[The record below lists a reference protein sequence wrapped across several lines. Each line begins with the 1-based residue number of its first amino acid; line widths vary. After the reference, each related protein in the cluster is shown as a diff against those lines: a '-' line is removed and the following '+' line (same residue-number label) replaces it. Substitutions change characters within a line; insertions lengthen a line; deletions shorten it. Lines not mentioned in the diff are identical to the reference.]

1 MMRVASILAVL
12 ALCMGVPAR
21 FQPAAADAGTSPAS
35 RRPNIV
41 FFLCDDLGSGDLS
54 CLGSRD
60 IKTPEIDALFG
71 RGTRL
76 SRHWAGSAVCAP
88 SRCVLLTGRHP
99 GHAVVRSNREA
110 KPEGQASMPAGTAT
124 LASLLRDAGYATGC
138 FGKWGLGA
146 PGSPSEPLASGFE
159 RFFGY
164 NCQREAHSYYPQHLW
179 SDRERVEIDNP
190 PVPRGGTIPAD
201 PPPGDAAFASFSGT
215 AYSADLIAE
224 QQLAFVR
231 ANAARPFF
239 LYVPTTVPHLALQ
252 VPADE
257 PSLAGYCDHF
267 SDEQPYL
274 GGRGYVPCRR
284 PLATY
289 AAMVTRLDR
298 EVGRIVK
305 LLDELNLADDTIFV
319 FSSDNGA
326 TMPGTGGLDTQ
337 RLASNDTMREWKGS
351 PYEGGLRVPTVAVW
365 PGQIV
370 AGRVIDSPSGFEDW
384 LPTLLDLAGLAER
397 IPAGVDGTSLAAML
411 RGEAEPPAERMLYRE
426 LTEGK
431 WQAAVDGRWKAI
443 RRAVGPNKPAEPGP
457 IELYDLAADPSET
470 TNVTGRNPA
479 VAERMRLI
487 LDREHVPHPDWP
499 LPFADAANGP
509 SAPSRPIAEKPGDG
523 ERFES
528 AEARCRP
535 SVIVFLA
542 DDMRADAIHAL
553 GNAAIRTP
561 TIDALVTRGTSFDR
575 AYCMGAMQGA
585 VCVPSRAMLLS
596 GRSLFR
602 VREQLGGCDTWPEAF
617 ERAGYRTFATGKWH
631 NGKESLVRCF
641 AEGSHVFYGGMHGH
655 FGLPTVSF
663 RGHAEPEPDA
673 ATDRHSSAII
683 GGAAEAF
690 IEDLGDEPFFAW
702 CAFTAPHDPRQP
714 QPEFR
719 RRYDGHEPPPPGNFL
734 PEHPFD
740 NGDLAVR
747 DEKTLPRP
755 LAPQRISAELADY
768 YALIEGM
775 DDQIGRVLAAL
786 EKKGRLDDTLVL
798 FAADQGLALGSH
810 GLLGKQNLYEH
821 SMRAPAVMAGPG
833 VPAGRRVDALAYLSD
848 LTATLGDLAGV
859 PAPRDSEGLS
869 LAPVVRGEQAA
880 IRESILLAYKNVQRA
895 VVTPDWKLIAYPRS
909 QVTQVFEVASDPGEQ
924 RDHAADPAVAGRRRD
939 LEAMLAA
946 AQHRA
951 GDPLATRTAVRP
963 PNVVVVLIDDLGYGD
978 IGPFGATKQKTPHLD
993 RMAREGMKL
1002 TSFYAAPV
1010 CSVSRA
1016 QLLTGCYG
1024 VRVSVPGVFFPAGR
1038 NGLNPTEVTMAERL
1052 KSLGYATAC
1061 FGKWH
1066 LGDQREFLP
1075 CRQGFDRYLGIPY
1088 SNDMQKKSAETG
1100 ERVVPLVRDDR
1111 VVELLTDEMQRG
1123 IVERCTDEAVAF
1135 IRESKGKPFFLY
1147 VPHTAVH
1154 VPLAP
1159 GERFRGKSG
1168 NGRFGDWVEEVDW
1181 SVGRILDTLREDGLD
1196 GDTLVIFTSDNG
1208 PWAAKGKDGGSA
1220 GPLRGAK
1227 ASTWEGGVR
1236 VPTIAWWPG
1245 RVPAGST
1252 CDAFAGTID
1261 LLPTFVGLAGGE
1273 VAATPTIDGRDITG
1287 LLMGTSHEPAREAHY
1302 YFEGATLQ
1310 AVRDGRWKLAIAPQP
1325 NDTGAENT
1333 AAEASLVNPRLYDLK
1348 ADVGETVDVA
1358 TEHPDTVVRLRLL
1371 AERMAAEL
1379 CGPHAPGRRPAGTVE
1394 KPVFLY
1400 PVVEEPAGDSR
1411 PAKRRVL
1418 KPAA

>member
-1 MMRVASILAVL
+1 MMRVGLILAVL
-12 ALCMGVPAR
+12 ALGVAVPGYFEPAVT
-21 FQPAAADAGTSPAS
+21 AAAASPPS

-60 IKTPEIDALFG
+60 IKTPEIDALFA

-146 PGSPSEPLASGFE
+146 PGSPSEPLACGFE

-164 NCQREAHSYYPQHLW
+164 NCQRGAHSYYPQHLW

-201 PPPGDAAFASFSGT
+201 QPPADAAFASFLGT

-224 QQLAFVR
+224 RQLAFVR

-257 PSLAGYCDHF
+257 PSLAGYYDHF
-267 SDEQPYL
+267 GDEQPYL

-337 RLASNDTMREWKGS
+337 RLASNGTLRDWKGS
-351 PYEGGLRVPTVAVW
+351 PYEGGLRVPTVVIW
-365 PGQIV
+365 PGRIA
-370 AGRVIDSPSGFEDW
+370 AGHVIDSPTGFEDW
-384 LPTLLDLAGLAER
+384 LPTLLDLAGLAEQ
-397 IPAGVDGTSLAAML
+397 IPAGGDGTSLAAML
-411 RGEAEPPAERMLYRE
+411 RGEAEPPKERTLYRE
-426 LTEGK
+426 LTEGR

-443 RRAVGPNKPAEPGP
+443 RRAVGPQKPAEPGP
-457 IELYDLAADPSET
+457 MELYDLAADPSET
-470 TNVTGRNPA
+470 TNVAGRNPA
-479 VAERMRLI
+479 VAERMRTI

-499 LPFADAANGP
+499 LPFADAA
-509 SAPSRPIAEKPGDG
+509 A
-523 ERFES
+523 
-528 AEARCRP
+528 
-535 SVIVFLA
+535 
-542 DDMRADAIHAL
+542 
-553 GNAAIRTP
+553 GNPPA
-561 TIDALVTRGTSFDR
+561 TRGT
-575 AYCMGAMQGA
+575 G
-585 VCVPSRAMLLS
+585 
-596 GRSLFR
+596 
-602 VREQLGGCDTWPEAF
+602 
-617 ERAGYRTFATGKWH
+617 
-631 NGKESLVRCF
+631 
-641 AEGSHVFYGGMHGH
+641 
-655 FGLPTVSF
+655 
-663 RGHAEPEPDA
+663 
-673 ATDRHSSAII
+673 
-683 GGAAEAF
+683 
-690 IEDLGDEPFFAW
+690 
-702 CAFTAPHDPRQP
+702 
-714 QPEFR
+714 
-719 RRYDGHEPPPPGNFL
+719 
-734 PEHPFD
+734 
-740 NGDLAVR
+740 
-747 DEKTLPRP
+747 
-755 LAPQRISAELADY
+755 
-768 YALIEGM
+768 
-775 DDQIGRVLAAL
+775 
-786 EKKGRLDDTLVL
+786 
-798 FAADQGLALGSH
+798 
-810 GLLGKQNLYEH
+810 
-821 SMRAPAVMAGPG
+821 
-833 VPAGRRVDALAYLSD
+833 
-848 LTATLGDLAGV
+848 
-859 PAPRDSEGLS
+859 
-869 LAPVVRGEQAA
+869 
-880 IRESILLAYKNVQRA
+880 
-895 VVTPDWKLIAYPRS
+895 
-909 QVTQVFEVASDPGEQ
+909 
-924 RDHAADPAVAGRRRD
+924 
-939 LEAMLAA
+939 
-946 AQHRA
+946 
-951 GDPLATRTAVRP
+951 RP

-1024 VRVSVPGVFFPAGR
+1024 VRVSVPAVFFPAGR
-1038 NGLNPTEVTMAERL
+1038 NGLNPAEVTIAERL
-1052 KSLGYATAC
+1052 KALGYATAC

-1066 LGDQREFLP
+1066 LGDQPEFLP

-1111 VVELLTDEMQRG
+1111 VVELLTQEMQG
-1123 IVERCTDEAVAF
+1123 TIVERCTNEAVAF
-1135 IRESKGKPFFLY
+1135 IRESKAQSEPRPFFLY

-1159 GERFRGKSG
+1159 GEQFQGKSG

-1181 SVGRILDTLREDGLD
+1181 SMGRILDTLRDEGLD
-1196 GDTLVIFTSDNG
+1196 DDTLVIFTSDNG
-1208 PWAAKGKDGGSA
+1208 PWAVMGKDGGSA

-1261 LLPTFVGLAGGE
+1261 LLPTFVRLADGE
-1273 VAATPTIDGRDITG
+1273 VAAVPAIDGRDISG
-1287 LLMGTSHEPAREAHY
+1287 LLLGTSHEPVREAHY
-1302 YFEGATLQ
+1302 YFKGQELQ
-1310 AVRDGRWKLAIAPQP
+1310 AVRDGRWKLAIVPQP
-1325 NDTGAENT
+1325 NGT
-1333 AAEASLVNPRLYDLK
+1333 AAGSAAVEASLAQPRLYDLE
-1348 ADVGETVDVA
+1348 ADIGETTDVS
-1358 TEHPDTVVRLRLL
+1358 TEHPGIVARLRGL

-1379 CGPHAPGRRPAGTVE
+1379 CGPRAPGRRPAGTVE

-1400 PVVEEPAGDSR
+1400 SVVDEPAAAVPPKQLR
-1411 PAKRRVL
+1411 K
-1418 KPAA
+1418 KPAD